1 MKNIRIFFF
10 FFFFENFQ
18 CLLVKF
24 SVNLNRRVFV
34 MAIDLPSAESN
45 HVLNCLYKLVYIT
58 KTCLHNSEP
67 HFYKKKK
74 QTKKKLGFTGAYV
87 FFSYICLKHRLW
99 VLVINASLR
108 RF

>member
-10 FFFFENFQ
+10 ETFQ

-24 SVNLNRRVFV
+24 SVNLNRRVFE

-67 HFYKKKK
+67 HFYI
-74 QTKKKLGFTGAYV
+74 KKLGFTGAYV
-87 FFSYICLKHRLW
+87 FFPIS
-99 VLVINASLR
+99 A
-108 RF
+108 